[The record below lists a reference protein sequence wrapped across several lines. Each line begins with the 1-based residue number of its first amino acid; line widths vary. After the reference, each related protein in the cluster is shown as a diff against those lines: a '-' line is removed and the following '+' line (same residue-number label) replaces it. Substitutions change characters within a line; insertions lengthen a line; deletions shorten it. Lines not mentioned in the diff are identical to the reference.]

1 MSLTFIC
8 KLKIDAFLHEV
19 KHTGSWDYSSA
30 KCGKYFNGTKMM
42 LDVFQFILIQGSCYF
57 T

>member
-19 KHTGSWDYSSA
+19 IHIGSLVLLPVWIIHLQSA
-30 KCGKYFNGTKMM
+30 VNISTELKRCQ
-42 LDVFQFILIQGSCYF
+42 V
-57 T
+57 